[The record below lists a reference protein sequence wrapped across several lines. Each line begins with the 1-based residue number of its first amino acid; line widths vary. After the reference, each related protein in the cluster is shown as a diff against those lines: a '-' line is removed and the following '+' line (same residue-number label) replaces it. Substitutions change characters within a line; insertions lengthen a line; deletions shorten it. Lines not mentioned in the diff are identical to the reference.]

1 MLVALV
7 SELVYWCCLIGGGFF
22 VVLRMFG
29 DG

>member
-1 MLVALV
+1 MLVGLV
-7 SELVYWCCLIGGGFF
+7 SELVDWCCLFGGGFF